1 MAQLAKQLLLFDD
14 MEVVKPAMKVVN
26 VSSVPKR
33 SPFRY
38 AGGKTWLIPTIRKWV
53 GVNSQAHLIEPFCGG
68 GIVSLSVAAEN
79 RVKLSTMIEKDND
92 VAAAWVTILDNHEW
106 LVERILHFE
115 LTRDNVNQIVLSEPC
130 SIKEHGFQTIVRN
143 RTNHGGILA
152 KGAGTIKNG
161 EKGKGL
167 SSRWY
172 PETLAKR
179 IIGISAYRDKLE
191 FIEGDAFDYINEK
204 YDKPDTYFFIDP
216 PYTVAGKR
224 LYTLSEVDH
233 EEIFR
238 RVSNFKCH
246 YLITYDKSDYILSL
260 IEKYNLQWKSI
271 PMQTTHLITKEEILI
286 SDNFD
291 WFDYV

>member
-1 MAQLAKQLLLFDD
+1 MAQFEKQLMLFKD
-14 MEVVKPAMKVVN
+14 MEEENTAKVVN

-38 AGGKTWLIPTIRKWV
+38 AGGKTWLIPTIRKWLCI
-53 GVNSQAHLIEPFCGG
+53 NSQAHLIEPFCGG

-92 VAAAWVTILDNHEW
+92 VAAAWKTIFDYPEW

-115 LTRDNVNQIVLSEPC
+115 LTKDNVNKVITSKPS
-130 SIKEHGFQTIVRN
+130 SINEHGFQTIVRN

-179 IIGISAYRDKLE
+179 IKGISSYRSKLE
-191 FIEGDAFDYINEK
+191 FIEGDAFDYLNEM
-204 YDKPDTYFFIDP
+204 YDKPDTFFFIDP

-238 RVSNFKCH
+238 RVSTFKCH
-246 YLITYDKSDYILSL
+246 YLITYDKSDYILAL
-260 IEKYNLQWKSI
+260 IEKYNLQWRCI
-271 PMQTTHLITKEEILI
+271 PMQTTHLVTKEEILI
-286 SDNFD
+286 SDSFD
-291 WFDYV
+291 WLD

>member
-1 MAQLAKQLLLFDD
+1 MAQTSKQLNLFGEIESDNSSR
-14 MEVVKPAMKVVN
+14 KVVN
-26 VSSVPKR
+26 VSTVPKR

-38 AGGKTWLIPTIRKWV
+38 AGGKTWLIPTIRKWI
-53 GVNSQAHLIEPFCGG
+53 GFNPDAHLIEPFCGG

-79 RVKLSTMIEKDND
+79 RVRMATMVEKDED
-92 VAAAWVTILDNHEW
+92 VAAAWLTIFNNHEW
-106 LVERILHFE
+106 LIDRMLNFQ
-115 LTRDNVNQIVLSEPC
+115 LTKENVDAIVTNVPTSVY
-130 SIKEHGFQTIVRN
+130 EHGFQTIIRN

-172 PETLAKR
+172 PKTLTNR
-179 IIGISAYRDKLE
+179 ITGIAAYKDKLE
-191 FIEGDAFDYINEK
+191 FIKGDAFDYMTEA
-204 YDKPDTYFFIDP
+204 YDNPDVYFFIDP

-246 YLITYDKSDYILSL
+246 YLVTYDKSEYILSL
-260 IEKYNLQWKSI
+260 IKKYNLNYRSI
-271 PMQTTHLITKEEILI
+271 PMQTTHLVTKEEVLI

-291 WFDYV
+291 WLD